1 MQVATQTVN
10 EVNGWLSLSAN
21 GFTYSS
27 PTISAKLTQ
36 KAIEPVVVAPTPTP
50 TPSPVATVKPV
61 VKKMTIT
68 CKKGKTIKKVTALKP
83 ACPAGFKK
91 SA

>member
-1 MQVATQTVN
+1 MQIATQTVS
-10 EVNGWLSLSAN
+10 EKAGWLSLSAN

-36 KAIEPVVVAPTPTP
+36 KTPEPVVIAPTPTP
-50 TPSPVATVKPV
+50 TPSPVAIVKPV
-61 VKKMTIT
+61 VNKMTIT

-83 ACPAGFKK
+83 VCPAGFKK